1 MFVCVAAS
9 ANIRFIE
16 RRECLYNMIKS
27 TNYLAEKLK
36 ESVASVLP
44 ICLLV
49 LVACFTVVPVTPDI
63 MLSFIVGAVLL
74 VFGMGFFTLGADIA
88 MTPIGRQIGT
98 RMTKAKNLW
107 LIFPLSFLLG
117 VMITISEPDL
127 QVLSANVPH
136 IGTTV
141 LIITVAI
148 GVGIFLL
155 ISMMRIIFAIQL
167 RWLLLFFYGVMFLLA
182 FLSDVN
188 YLSVAFDS
196 GGVTTGPMTVP
207 FIMALG
213 VGVAYVRSDKRA
225 EEDSFGLVALCS
237 IGPILAVMVLGFLY
251 SGGEITVENLAL
263 KGYTDT
269 TAIGLSY
276 LSALPHYMHEVL
288 LALAPIVVFFLIFQV
303 VALKLEKRT
312 FQRILIGIAY
322 TYVGLVLFL
331 VGVNVGFS
339 PLGTALGAE
348 LTHGWK
354 RWLLIP
360 LGMLMGWFV
369 IAAEPAVHVLN
380 KQVEEITSGAISA
393 QAMGISLSIA
403 IAAAVGLAMFRV
415 LTGIPI
421 LWFLLPGYLIA
432 LVLSFFVPPIF
443 TAIAFDSGGVA
454 SGPMTATFMLPLAV
468 GATSALGGN
477 ILTDAFGLVAM
488 VAMMPLITIQVMGMV
503 YVIKT
508 AKGGQML
515 PAETYDDLS
524 VIELW
529 EVI

>member
-1 MFVCVAAS
+1 
-9 ANIRFIE
+9 
-16 RRECLYNMIKS
+16 MIKS
-27 TNYLAEKLK
+27 TNYLVEKLK
-36 ESVASVLP
+36 ESVSSVLP

-49 LVACFTVVPVTPDI
+49 LAICFTIIPVTPDV
-63 MLSFIVGAVLL
+63 MLSFIIGTLL
-74 VFGMGFFTLGADIA
+74 LILGMGFFTLGADIA
-88 MTPIGRQIGT
+88 MTPIGKQIGT

-107 LIFPLSFLLG
+107 VIFPLSFLLG
-117 VMITISEPDL
+117 IMITISEPDL
-127 QVLSANVPH
+127 QVLSTNVPH
-136 IGTTV
+136 IGTSV

-148 GVGIFLL
+148 GVGLFLL
-155 ISMMRIIFAIQL
+155 ISMLRIIFAIKL
-167 RWLLLFFYGVMFLLA
+167 RWLLLFFYVLIFLLA
-182 FLSDVN
+182 FLSDAN

-237 IGPILAVMVLGFLY
+237 IGPILAVMALGFFY
-251 SGGEITVENLAL
+251 SGESAVIESSVI
-263 KGYTDT
+263 KSYTDT
-269 TAIGLSY
+269 TAIGMSY
-276 LSALPHYMHEVL
+276 LSALPKYMHEVL
-288 LALAPIVVFFLIFQV
+288 IALAPIVIFFLIFQA
-303 VALKLEKRT
+303 VALKLERRS

-339 PLGTALGAE
+339 PLGTALGGE
-348 LTHGWK
+348 LALGWK
-354 RWLLIP
+354 RYLLIP

-403 IAAAVGLAMFRV
+403 IAVAVGLAMLRV

-421 LWFLLPGYLIA
+421 LWFLLPGYITA

-468 GATSALGGN
+468 GASSALGGN
-477 ILTDAFGLVAM
+477 IVTDAFGLVAM

-508 AKGGQML
+508 AKDDKMA

-529 EVI
+529 EGI

>member
-1 MFVCVAAS
+1 
-9 ANIRFIE
+9 
-16 RRECLYNMIKS
+16 MIKS
-27 TNYLAEKLK
+27 TNYLIEKLK

-49 LVACFTVVPVTPDI
+49 LAACFTIVPVTPDI
-63 MLSFIVGAVLL
+63 MLSFIIGAMLL
-74 VFGMGFFTLGADIA
+74 IFGMGFFTLGADIA
-88 MTPIGRQIGT
+88 MTPIGKQIG
-98 RMTKAKNLW
+98 RKMTKAKNLW

-117 VMITISEPDL
+117 VMITVSEPDL

-136 IGTTV
+136 IGTMV
-141 LIITVAI
+141 LIITVAV

-155 ISMMRIIFAIQL
+155 VSMMRIIFAIKL
-167 RWLLLFFYGVMFLLA
+167 RWLLLFFYALIFLLA
-182 FLSDVN
+182 FLSDIN

-213 VGVAYVRSDKRA
+213 VGVAYVRSDNRA

-237 IGPILAVMVLGFLY
+237 IGPILAVMVLGFFY
-251 SGGEITVENLAL
+251 SGGDASAGELAV
-263 KGYTDT
+263 KNYTDT
-269 TAIGLSY
+269 AEIGMSY
-276 LSALPHYMHEVL
+276 LRALPHYMHEVL
-288 LALAPIVVFFLIFQV
+288 IALAPIVIFFLISQV
-303 VALKLEKRT
+303 VALKLEKRA

-339 PLGTALGAE
+339 PLGTALGGE
-348 LTHGWK
+348 LVLGWK
-354 RWLLIP
+354 RYLLIP

-403 IAAAVGLAMFRV
+403 IAVAVGLAMLRV
-415 LTGIPI
+415 LTGVPI

-432 LVLSFFVPPIF
+432 LTLSFFVPPIF

-477 ILTDAFGLVAM
+477 VLTDAFGLVAM

-503 YVIKT
+503 YVLKT
-508 AKGGQML
+508 AKDDKMA
-515 PAETYDDLS
+515 PAEAYDDLS

>member
-1 MFVCVAAS
+1 
-9 ANIRFIE
+9 
-16 RRECLYNMIKS
+16 MIKP
-27 TNYLAEKLK
+27 TNFLVEKLK

-63 MLSFIVGAVLL
+63 MLSFIIGAVLL
-74 VFGMGFFTLGADIA
+74 ILGMGFFTLGADIA

-98 RMTKAKNLW
+98 KITKAKNLW
-107 LIFPLSFLLG
+107 LIFPLSFMLG

-136 IGTTV
+136 IDTMV
-141 LIITVAI
+141 LILTVAI

-155 ISMMRIIFAIQL
+155 ISMMRIIFAIKL
-167 RWLLLFFYGVMFLLA
+167 RWLLVFFYALMFLLA
-182 FLSDVN
+182 FFSDLN

-237 IGPILAVMVLGFLY
+237 IGPILAVMMLGFFY
-251 SGGEITVENLAL
+251 SGEQVSSGGQAL
-263 KGYTDT
+263 NSYADT
-269 TAIGLSY
+269 AAIGKSY
-276 LSALPHYMHEVL
+276 LAALPHYMQEVL
-288 LALAPIVVFFLIFQV
+288 MALAPIVLFFLFFNA

-312 FQRILIGIAY
+312 FQRILIGIGY

-339 PLGTALGAE
+339 PLGTALGGA
-348 LTHGWK
+348 LVHGWK
-354 RWLLIP
+354 RYLLIP

-380 KQVEEITSGAISA
+380 KQVEEITAGAISA
-393 QAMGISLSIA
+393 QAMGISLSVA
-403 IAAAVGLAMFRV
+403 IAVAVGLAMLRV
-415 LTGIPI
+415 LTAIPI
-421 LWFLLPGYLIA
+421 LWFLVPGYLIA
-432 LVLSFFVPPIF
+432 IALSFFVPPIF

-503 YVIKT
+503 YVVKT
-508 AKGGQML
+508 ARDGKKTSIE
-515 PAETYDDLS
+515 ACDDLC

-529 EVI
+529 EGN

>member
-1 MFVCVAAS
+1 
-9 ANIRFIE
+9 
-16 RRECLYNMIKS
+16 MIKP
-27 TNYLAEKLK
+27 TNYLVDKLK

-49 LVACFTVVPVTPDI
+49 LAACFTIVPVMPDI
-63 MLSFIVGAVLL
+63 MLSFIIGAVLL
-74 VFGMGFFTLGADIA
+74 IFGMSFFTLGADIA
-88 MTPIGRQIGT
+88 MTPIGRQIGVK
-98 RMTKAKNLW
+98 MTKAKNLW

-117 VMITISEPDL
+117 VMITVSEPDL

-136 IGTTV
+136 IDTML

-155 ISMMRIIFAIQL
+155 ISMMRIIFGIQL
-167 RWLLLFFYGVMFLLA
+167 RWLLLFFYTAIFLLA
-182 FLSDVN
+182 FVSDVN

-213 VGVAYVRSDKRA
+213 VGVAYVRTDKRA

-237 IGPILAVMVLGFLY
+237 IGPVLAVMVLGFFY
-251 SGGEITVENLAL
+251 SGDQTLAEEL
-263 KGYTDT
+263 IVRNYTDT
-269 TAIGLSY
+269 AAIGRSY

-288 LALAPIVVFFLIFQV
+288 LALAPIVVFFLFFQV
-303 VALKLEKRT
+303 VALRLEKRT

-339 PLGTALGAE
+339 PLGTALGGA

-403 IAAAVGLAMFRV
+403 IASAVGLAMLRV

-421 LWFLLPGYLIA
+421 MWFLLPGYLIA
-432 LVLSFFVPPIF
+432 LTLSFFVPPIF

-468 GATSALGGN
+468 GATSTLGGN

-503 YVIKT
+503 YVVKT
-508 AKGGQML
+508 AKSRRV
-515 PAETYDDLS
+515 ASVEACDLC

-529 EVI
+529 EAD